1 MYVISQATA
10 YPGAQ
15 NGACRSHMRTRALF
29 AVFARLAI
37 LYHARGPHPA
47 VIPDLVSSITR
58 LSVLTLLAAGAPPAS
73 PTPLAAGAPPA
84 SPTLPAAGAP
94 PASPTLLAAG
104 APLAV
109 LAPLHPQ
116 LCSRPVL
123 RPRVSPR
130 CTPPLCSRQALS
142 ARRHPVSQPG
152 PRAPFSSI
160 RPAWSRRFLH
170 GCARCSR
177 SRRDTERWRLCCDP
191 GR

>member
-1 MYVISQATA
+1 MLIYQKPSWRDFQNLEMYVVSQTTA

-15 NGACRSHMRTRALF
+15 NGACRSQPGTARSFAVFTRLAILALLAVHALF
-29 AVFARLAI
+29 AVLA
-37 LYHARGPHPA
+37 L
-47 VIPDLVSSITR
+47 
-58 LSVLTLLAAGAPPAS
+58 LSVLTLL
-73 PTPLAAGAPPA
+73 
-84 SPTLPAAGAP
+84 AAGAP

-109 LAPLHPQ
+109 LAPLQ
-116 LCSRPVL
+116 
-123 RPRVSPR
+123 
-130 CTPPLCSRQALS
+130 PPLCSRPALS
-142 ARRHPVSQPG
+142 ARCHPASQAG

-177 SRRDTERWRLCCDP
+177 SRRGTERWRLCCGP